1 MQLCEVIRHMLVQ
14 GYRKN
19 CVGDALQE
27 PGPTGVTG
35 ATKLY
40 GFPLP
45 RHYYDLYVNVRL
57 LVAML
62 FFEES
67 KSPVTLWGRDFHFLG
82 GGLLEAPTH
91 YFRSRADKRLLP
103 R

>member
-1 MQLCEVIRHMLVQ
+1 M
-14 GYRKN
+14 N
-19 CVGDALQE
+19 CLGE
-27 PGPTGVTG
+27 
-35 ATKLY
+35 ATPSSCFHRI

-45 RHYYDLYVNVRL
+45 RQYYDLYVNVRL
-57 LVAML
+57 LLAML

-67 KSPVTLWGRDFHFLG
+67 KSPVTLWGLDFHFLG
-82 GGLLEAPTH
+82 GGLLEAPTY